1 MATLKWALMTILRDE
16 LFMRTALDSI
26 HLNLFICAIEAFA
39 LEVCWCSCYY
49 LDHRLITVCTW
60 NHWSIVPSM
69 GDLIL
74 DKTLRTSIVVGWHVR
89 HFLIM

>member
-49 LDHRLITVCTW
+49 LDHRLITVSAW
-60 NHWSIVPSM
+60 DHWSIVPSM
-69 GDLIL
+69 GNLLTKIAL
-74 DKTLRTSIVVGWHVR
+74 CASVIVGWQVKH
-89 HFLIM
+89 LCIM